1 MKRIWA
7 AVVLAALLGGAT
19 AVALTSFDDVPDAH
33 THAAGVRNAVERGW
47 FQGYPD
53 GSFRPDRNIT
63 PAQLATVLLRAYP
76 NGLTRGE
83 AATFLTGGDSHLQ
96 SVAPTTSTT
105 TSTTTTTT
113 TTSTTTTTVAPTTS
127 TTTTATTKAATTT
140 TIVCEDD
147 QEYYDGECDDYQYD
161 YDNYCDED
169 DDDQDG
175 ECDAYDDEY
184 DPD

>member
-1 MKRIWA
+1 MKRSLA
-7 AVVLAALLGGAT
+7 AVMMAVLLGGAA

-33 THAAGVRNAVERGW
+33 LHSDGIRMSVERGW

-63 PAQLATVLLRAYP
+63 AAQLAKVLLRAYP
-76 NGLTRGE
+76 DGLTRGQ
-83 AATFLTGGDSHLQ
+83 AATFLSGGQDHLR
-96 SVAPTTSTT
+96 SVDPSARPATTTTAPTTTT
-105 TSTTTTTT
+105 TKPTTTTTT
-113 TTSTTTTTVAPTTS
+113 TKATTTTTF
-127 TTTTATTKAATTT
+127 
-140 TIVCEDD
+140 VCEDD
-147 QEYYDGECDDYQYD
+147 QEYYDGECDDYEHD

-175 ECDAYDDEY
+175 ECDVYDDDY

>member
-1 MKRIWA
+1 MKRIST

-19 AVALTSFDDVPDAH
+19 AVALTSFDDVSDTH
-33 THAAGVRNAVERGW
+33 THSAGIRNAVERGW

-63 PAQLATVLLRAYP
+63 AAQLATVLLRAYP

-83 AATFLTGGDSHLQ
+83 AATFLSGGDSHLQ

-105 TSTTTTTT
+105 TTSTTTTTT
-113 TTSTTTTTVAPTTS
+113 TVAATTS
-127 TTTTATTKAATTT
+127 TTTAATTKASTTT